1 MRLRQGMRVREL
13 TKKGGQPA
21 RQGTVLAVRDSSTE
35 VRWED
40 GRVSSLSGAYLYPI
54 KQRR

>member
-13 TKKGGQPA
+13 TKKVGQPA